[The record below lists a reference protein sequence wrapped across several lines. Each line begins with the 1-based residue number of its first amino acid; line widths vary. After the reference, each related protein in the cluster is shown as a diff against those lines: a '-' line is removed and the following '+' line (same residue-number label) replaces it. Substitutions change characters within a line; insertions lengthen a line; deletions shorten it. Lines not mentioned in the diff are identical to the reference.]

1 MSLQESQEEADESGM
16 SLFERNRYF
25 NGKLMTARDM
35 QVEQEYHRARL
46 HTASQHVLGTG
57 LVCGLNVEKI
67 TEREGRL
74 YAVIEP
80 GLGLDRSGRS
90 VLVDEKRE
98 VVVKNTEPDE
108 DEKPTGLDSDGI
120 YLFLIYDECDVDA
133 VPVPD
138 SRNACEERCCY
149 NRVIEEFE
157 VVYTEAKPKQ
167 YKEVPTVD
175 FPTQS
180 EWDDH
185 KDKQFPYN
193 PELTKMAQSYY
204 KQDCEPNSVECNSDR
219 DCSLLLGYFEKPEER
234 WEHQEFPDW
243 RPLVYTNDML
253 YAIIARHV
261 TNFDN
266 PHEFEEGLRSVE
278 GVSNPGG
285 NIDFY
290 SSDKTIDI
298 HGENKNNK
306 QVDFKVSEDVVRTN
320 ELESLKDRVTQLE
333 DCLKDIVMYFRENED
348 VELGDACAQLCDD
361 QGDDDGIIE

>member
-46 HTASQHVLGTG
+46 HTVSQHVLGTG
-57 LVCGLNVEKI
+57 LVCGLNVETV
-67 TEREGRL
+67 TERDGRL
-74 YAVIEP
+74 YACIEP

-90 VLVDEKRE
+90 VLIDKKQE
-98 VVVKNTEPDE
+98 VVVKNAEATKD
-108 DEKPTGLDSDGI
+108 DKPTCPESDEI

-157 VVYTEAKPKQ
+157 VVYTQAEPDQ
-167 YKEVPTVD
+167 YKQVPTVD
-175 FPTQS
+175 FPTQD
-180 EWDDH
+180 ER
-185 KDKQFPYN
+185 DKHEGKSFPYN
-193 PELTKMAQSYY
+193 PALTKMAQSYY
-204 KQDCEPNSVECNSDR
+204 EQDCELNSVECNSDR
-219 DCSLLLGYFEKPEER
+219 DCSLLLDYFEKSEER

-253 YAIIARHV
+253 YAIIAQHV

-266 PHEFEEGLRSVE
+266 PHE
-278 GVSNPGG
+278 
-285 NIDFY
+285 
-290 SSDKTIDI
+290 
-298 HGENKNNK
+298 
-306 QVDFKVSEDVVRTN
+306 VDFEVPEDVVHEN
-320 ELESLKDRVTQLE
+320 ELDSLKERVTELE
-333 DCLKDIVMYFRENED
+333 DCIKSIVPHLLDDDAKLDE
-348 VELGDACAQLCDD
+348 ACARLCND
-361 QGDDDGIIE
+361 QSDDDVNVE